1 MVTLLS
7 VLLKKLKNISMIKT
21 PYYII
26 DLKQLE
32 KNLADLREAFIALWP
47 NLVVGYSFK
56 TNNLPWIASWMKS
69 RHVYAEVVSSSEYE
83 LAKHVGYDDS
93 QVIIN
98 GPCKGYEAMEKI
110 LKAGG
115 IVNLDNFQEI
125 AHIQECLSD
134 CPQVIKVGLRVN
146 FDLESYCPGETIP
159 GKEPGRFGFNIE
171 NGDFIKAIALIKK
184 IPNVKVVGIHAHHS
198 TKTKSLSIFKAI
210 TTKACECATL
220 CDTLEYIDLGGCMFG
235 DKPGAPSFGEYA
247 QTIVSVFKQYQI
259 PEHVKLIL
267 EPGAALIA
275 SPVSYVCKVISTK
288 DIKDV
293 RLVYTDGTIKHIAP
307 QMNAIKFGYAARPS
321 SSIVLKRQVVSG
333 YTCIEMDRFLDM
345 VDQKELC
352 VGDEI
357 TIYNVGAYTISLAP
371 LFIEYFPAVIVKD
384 GDSYQVVR
392 EHWST
397 EEFTRKNYLY
407 I

>member
-1 MVTLLS
+1 
-7 VLLKKLKNISMIKT
+7 MIKT

-83 LAKHVGYDDS
+83 LAKYVGYDDS

-159 GKEPGRFGFNIE
+159 GKEP
-171 NGDFIKAIALIKK
+171 
-184 IPNVKVVGIHAHHS
+184 V
-198 TKTKSLSIFKAI
+198 
-210 TTKACECATL
+210 
-220 CDTLEYIDLGGCMFG
+220 
-235 DKPGAPSFGEYA
+235 
-247 QTIVSVFKQYQI
+247 
-259 PEHVKLIL
+259 
-267 EPGAALIA
+267 
-275 SPVSYVCKVISTK
+275 
-288 DIKDV
+288 
-293 RLVYTDGTIKHIAP
+293 
-307 QMNAIKFGYAARPS
+307 
-321 SSIVLKRQVVSG
+321 
-333 YTCIEMDRFLDM
+333 
-345 VDQKELC
+345 
-352 VGDEI
+352 
-357 TIYNVGAYTISLAP
+357 
-371 LFIEYFPAVIVKD
+371 
-384 GDSYQVVR
+384 
-392 EHWST
+392 
-397 EEFTRKNYLY
+397 
-407 I
+407 